1 MLDACSLKLLMEA
14 LKDTTSSKST
24 VAVTT
29 CGGAGIVTEGKQLV
43 SEGMTCPHYR
53 LIRKRIKGKHQ
64 KLRDM
69 LMEALNDT
77 TTSSKST
84 VAVTTWACTRGQHDT
99 VMGRD

>member
-29 CGGAGIVTEGKQLV
+29 CGGAGIVTEGKLV
-43 SEGMTCPHYR
+43 SEGMTCPHNR

-64 KLRDM
+64 KLRDV

-77 TTSSKST
+77 TPSKST

-99 VMGRD
+99 VMECD